1 MKTAHRNASRAKRQ
15 QLPKFW
21 RPATPESLQ
30 ISAKVAHWDLLTQFT
45 DGSATAETMWEWIET
60 GLMYAHMVHLLAGE
74 EAMEFTPEALDAIAE
89 QLATYP
95 AITKR
100 HRDTGRAGFTAA
112 ELLTARAAANVMDS
126 LIELDRHGIALRAAL
141 VGREQARVL
150 MGKVTA

>member
-1 MKTAHRNASRAKRQ
+1 MRTAHRNASRAKRQ

-21 RPATPESLQ
+21 RPATPASLQ
-30 ISAKVAHWDLLTQFT
+30 TSAKVAHWDLLNRFT

-60 GLMYAHMVHLLAGE
+60 GLMYAHMVHLLTAE
-74 EAMEFTPEALDAIAE
+74 EAMQFTPEALEAIAE

-100 HRDTGRAGFTAA
+100 HRDTSRAGFTAA

-126 LIELDRHGIALRAAL
+126 LIELDRHGIALRAAF
-141 VGREQARVL
+141 VGREQANVL
-150 MGKVTA
+150 MSRFAA